1 MTDLYRARERYNA
14 LEWVPDGEMGFD
26 PGGREVKDAAD
37 ALIAALEDE
46 NEALK
51 CCGNC
56 GHYSRIAMTATYRCN
71 EDRRMPG
78 QPHSM
83 MPWRDCRF
91 IPNKWTMRE
100 RADHD

>member
-1 MTDLYRARERYNA
+1 MTDLDRAREEYNA
-14 LEWVPDGEMGFD
+14 LTATKTDLALTSQW
-26 PGGREVKDAAD
+26 EVVGAAD